1 MRLPEP
7 ESVVALLAAAMLV
20 VGGGLA
26 VAVGAGSAT
35 VGETTTPAGAAGG
48 HAASERI
55 QFDPPV
61 PDEYDFGEP
70 PAADG
75 VATVAGTDYDSLDA
89 ALAAA
94 EPGHTVHL
102 RGRFDGP
109 VTVETPG
116 VTLAGAGVGEAVV
129 AGDGEGTVLTLAAA
143 NVTVRDLWVRDA
155 GWNASANDAAVWVA
169 GDGSAVVDSRVTD
182 TTFGVWVDGAS
193 DARVVGNTVVGRES
207 VRQHTNRGNGVQLW
221 EATDAVVRDNRI
233 TDVRD
238 GIYYSFSSG
247 VVARNNTLWDLR
259 YGVHYMYSDGNRLV
273 GNTAFD
279 NDVGYALM
287 VSEDLHVVDNVAV
300 NNTGRSGHGILVKSV
315 DDTEI
320 RGNHLVGNDKGLY
333 VYNALNNT
341 VADNLLLANRV
352 GVHLTAGSVRERVTG
367 NSFVRNGDAVRA
379 VVESEVVWNASR
391 GNYWADASVVDAD
404 DDGVSETRY
413 RPEGLTDRVVAEHP
427 AAHVFAGSPAFDLV
441 RLAERTLPAVE
452 TPGVVD
458 EHPLA
463 RSPHDWRRYY
473 DS

>member
-1 MRLPEP
+1 
-7 ESVVALLAAAMLV
+7 
-20 VGGGLA
+20 
-26 VAVGAGSAT
+26 
-35 VGETTTPAGAAGG
+35 
-48 HAASERI
+48 
-55 QFDPPV
+55 
-61 PDEYDFGEP
+61 
-70 PAADG
+70 
-75 VATVAGTDYDSLDA
+75 
-89 ALAAA
+89 
-94 EPGHTVHL
+94 
-102 RGRFDGP
+102 
-109 VTVETPG
+109 
-116 VTLAGAGVGEAVV
+116 
-129 AGDGEGTVLTLAAA
+129 
-143 NVTVRDLWVRDA
+143 
-155 GWNASANDAAVWVA
+155 
-169 GDGSAVVDSRVTD
+169 
-182 TTFGVWVDGAS
+182 
-193 DARVVGNTVVGRES
+193 
-207 VRQHTNRGNGVQLW
+207 
-221 EATDAVVRDNRI
+221 
-233 TDVRD
+233 
-238 GIYYSFSSG
+238 
-247 VVARNNTLWDLR
+247 
-259 YGVHYMYSDGNRLV
+259 MYSDGNRLV

>member
-1 MRLPEP
+1 MHRPDAEATIP
-7 ESVVALLAAAMLV
+7 LLAAVLLV
-20 VGGGLA
+20 AASGLA
-26 VAVGAGSAT
+26 VAVGP
-35 VGETTTPAGAAGG
+35 VGGVGAATHGDEP
-48 HAASERI
+48 APRDRI

-61 PDEYDFGEP
+61 PDEYDFGDP
-70 PAADG
+70 PTADG
-75 VATVAGTDYDSLDA
+75 VATVDGTDYDSLDA
-89 ALAAA
+89 ALDAA
-94 EPGHTVHL
+94 GSGDTVHL

-116 VTLAGAGVGEAVV
+116 VTLAGAGVEETVL
-129 AGDGEGTVLTLAAA
+129 AGDGEGTVLTLSAA
-143 NVTVRDLWVRDA
+143 NVTVRGLWVRDA
-155 GWNASANDAAVWVA
+155 GWNASANDAAIWVA
-169 GDGSAVVDSRVTD
+169 GDGSAVVDCRVTD
-182 TTFGVWVDGAS
+182 TTFGVWIDGAS
-193 DARVVGNTVVGRES
+193 EARVIDTTIVGRES

-259 YGVHYMYSDGNRLV
+259 YGVHYMYSDGNRLAD
-273 GNTAFD
+273 NTAFD

-287 VSEDLHVVDNVAV
+287 VSEDLQIVDNVAV

-320 RGNHLVGNDKGLY
+320 SGNHLVGNDKGLY

-367 NSFVRNGDAVRA
+367 NSFVRNDDAVKA

-391 GNYWADASVVDAD
+391 GNYWATASVADAD
-404 DDGVSETRY
+404 DDGISETRY
-413 RPEGLTDRVVAEHP
+413 RPEGLLDRVTAEHP
-427 AAHVFAGSPAFDLV
+427 AARVFVGSPAFDLV

-473 DS
+473 ATRD